1 MAVSLLLGL
10 PALNLQPALRRDV
23 GSAPHRARCV
33 RMGLFDGLAAAF
45 ENDDSL
51 GERQDAGLKSKLKT
65 STVTWMG
72 PKPEGPMAAFTKQT
86 VIEQTVRP
94 GQTLKELSE
103 EAGVPVRYSC
113 MGGTCRICDVTI
125 NGVVTPACMNKIERN
140 GGDLVIEY
148 READAAEQYAREALK
163 AERAAKKAAR
173 EAAKAGAPAPAPA
186 APPPAPVAAELPK
199 LELPKLE
206 LPNPFD
212 GAVKPTNPFGGFKPP
227 ANPFAAAEEESRR
240 RAAAPDD
247 EDDDEAPKAESNL
260 ELIRRLRMEEQIA
273 KENAANSKGGWP
285 F

>member
-10 PALNLQPALRRDV
+10 PALNLQPAPHRVV

-45 ENDDSL
+45 ENDDTL

-86 VIEQTVRP
+86 IIEQTARP

-148 READAAEQYAREALK
+148 REANEAEQYAREALK

-173 EAAKAGAPAPAPA
+173 EAAKAGLPAPAP
-186 APPPAPVAAELPK
+186 APPPAPVAAATPFG
-199 LELPKLE
+199 ELPKLE

-227 ANPFAAAEEESRR
+227 ANPVAAAEEESRR

>member
-1 MAVSLLLGL
+1 
-10 PALNLQPALRRDV
+10 
-23 GSAPHRARCV
+23 
-33 RMGLFDGLAAAF
+33 MGLFDGLAAAF

-86 VIEQTVRP
+86 VIEQTARP

-148 READAAEQYAREALK
+148 READEAEQYAREALK
-163 AERAAKKAAR
+163 VERAAKKAAR
-173 EAAKAGAPAPAPA
+173 EAAKAGGAGAGAGA
-186 APPPAPVAAELPK
+186 ASGARRRRAASASCRSWSCPTRST
-199 LELPKLE
+199 
-206 LPNPFD
+206 
-212 GAVKPTNPFGGFKPP
+212 AVKPTNPFGGFKPP